1 MPNYSVFLIGVG
13 VGIGLCLG
21 LAVVWLRLQRLLAD
35 NRADNAAALAAME
48 LRITERALGMMRN
61 IAETNRAEPVSLHP
75 MGERKEAEAG
85 LFELARQRADQE
97 HIARAIDGK
106 QQDPK

>member
-21 LAVVWLRLQRLLAD
+21 LLAVSWYMRGLV
-35 NRADNAAALAAME
+35 AAME

-75 MGERKEAEAG
+75 IVERKEAEAR